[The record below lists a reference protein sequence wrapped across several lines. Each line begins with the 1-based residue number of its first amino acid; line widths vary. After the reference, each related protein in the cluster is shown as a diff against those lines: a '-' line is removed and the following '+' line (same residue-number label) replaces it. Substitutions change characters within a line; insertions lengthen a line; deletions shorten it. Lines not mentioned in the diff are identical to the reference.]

1 MEKIILSLKLSWHD
15 YKNQFPVN
23 VFIYEHSVLANY
35 SGLLC
40 FYTKFEVSHCKF
52 SKFVLILQNHFC
64 YQVLFISICI
74 LGSTCIFLPKKKKV
88 FWDLRG
94 TALNPQTYLGK
105 IALVTLLS
113 LSIHKHEVSFYL
125 LRDPLISLSHV
136 LQLPAYKSCPF
147 VRFIP
152 NYLFFVALINRDCY

>member
-1 MEKIILSLKLSWHD
+1 MNTQYQSTTLDYCAFILSLKSVTVS
-15 YKNQFPVN
+15 FPN
-23 VFIYEHSVLANY
+23 SFLFCRIIFAIRSFSFPYAFQDQLVF
-35 SGLLC
+35 
-40 FYTKFEVSHCKF
+40 FY
-52 SKFVLILQNHFC
+52 Q
-64 YQVLFISICI
+64 
-74 LGSTCIFLPKKKKV
+74 KKKKV